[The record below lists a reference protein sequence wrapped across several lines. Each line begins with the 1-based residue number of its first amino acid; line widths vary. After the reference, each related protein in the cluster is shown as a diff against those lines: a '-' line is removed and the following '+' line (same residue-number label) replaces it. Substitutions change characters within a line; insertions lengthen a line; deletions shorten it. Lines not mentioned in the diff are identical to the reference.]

1 MTGVRKYGAFVFISI
16 FLLACAS
23 HHSTGYKPKY
33 KKPDPNKPMPCP
45 LKDC

>member
-1 MTGVRKYGAFVFISI
+1 MKAKIISLLLVILLMSCATTQRKS
-16 FLLACAS
+16 
-23 HHSTGYKPKY
+23 YKPKY

>member
-1 MTGVRKYGAFVFISI
+1 MKGVCRYGWVLFISV

-23 HHSTGYKPKY
+23 SNSTGYKAKY
-33 KKPDPNKPMPCP
+33 KKPNPNKPMPCP